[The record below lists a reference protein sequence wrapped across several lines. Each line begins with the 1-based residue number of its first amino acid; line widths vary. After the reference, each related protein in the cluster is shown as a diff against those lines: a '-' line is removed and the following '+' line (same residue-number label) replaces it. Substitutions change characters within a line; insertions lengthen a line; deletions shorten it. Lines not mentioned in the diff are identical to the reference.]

1 MVLKVVAVAFV
12 LGIISFCC
20 LSLNGWE
27 IDDEDVDYGEDED
40 ADGE

>member
-1 MVLKVVAVAFV
+1 MVLEVIAVAVVFGV
-12 LGIISFCC
+12 IGFCC
-20 LSLNGWE
+20 FNLDGWE